1 MSVVAAAVGRQRAEG
16 HCDKEDRWMTTAS
29 DWSNDDDE
37 ADGAEPWL
45 QSAPAAI
52 DRVAEQAI
60 WAELKLWLAEQFAA
74 GREPTQAE
82 YATLVSDL
90 VQRRRTRAALAG
102 SPGVVDPAGLE
113 ARLLQRLE
121 PRGYLSPLLDYPDID
136 EITVSAGRVH
146 VHIQGRK
153 YLVEYLMPE
162 DDETERI
169 VKGMTGPRGAV
180 WNASRPIMEHTLE
193 DGSRLTAVMPP
204 ASNQIQISI
213 RRHVIRVSRMSTLI
227 ERFHMLTVEVASFLQ
242 TARAARITIALIGP
256 TGAGKTTLC
265 NCMLAGTLRPERER
279 VVTMEEE
286 SNKELTAWRQLP
298 DAIPLYAREANE
310 EDAGAITFERIL
322 RTAVRMRP
330 TMLVAGEIRGREAFP
345 LLLALA
351 TGHAGLTT
359 LHGDDARGALEQ
371 LCDFAQLAEA
381 RPSRP
386 AVTSL
391 VARTIGLVVVCG
403 FELEGGQLQRRVL
416 NVFEPTGISA
426 DGRIEGNDLW
436 VIDPATGRLTWTG
449 IQPRCRTKFARFGL
463 TWQPPLTLLDSEKAS

>member
-1 MSVVAAAVGRQRAEG
+1 MEG
-16 HCDKEDRWMTTAS
+16 WMTDRDS
-29 DWSNDDDE
+29 SNDDVR
-37 ADGAEPWL
+37 AGATEPWL
-45 QSAPAAI
+45 QSAPAAV

-74 GREPTQAE
+74 GREPTPTD
-82 YATLVSDL
+82 YVTLVGDL

-102 SPGVVDPAGLE
+102 TPGVVDPSGLE
-113 ARLLQRLE
+113 TRLLQRLE
-121 PRGYLSPLLDYPDID
+121 PRGYLAALLDYPDID

-153 YLVEYLMPE
+153 YLVEHLMPE
-162 DDETERI
+162 DEETERI
-169 VKGMTGPRGAV
+169 VKAMTGPRGAV
-180 WNASRPIMEHTLE
+180 WNSSRPLMEHTLE

-204 ASNQIQISI
+204 GSNQVQLSI
-213 RRHVIRVSRMSTLI
+213 RRHVIRVSRMATLV
-227 ERFHMLTVEVASFLQ
+227 ERFHMLTAEVAEFLQ
-242 TARAARITIALIGP
+242 TARGARVTVAIVGP

-265 NCMLAGTLRPERER
+265 NGLLAGTLRPERER
-279 VVTMEEE
+279 VVTLEDE

-298 DAIPLYAREANE
+298 DAMPLYARDANE
-310 EDAGAITFERIL
+310 EDAGAITFEQIL

-359 LHGDDARGALEQ
+359 WHGDDARGALDQ
-371 LCDFAQLAEA
+371 LCDFAQMAEA
-381 RPSRP
+381 RPSRQ

-403 FELEGGQLQRRVL
+403 FEDAGGQLQRRVL
-416 NVFEPTGISA
+416 NVFEPTGMSA

-436 VIDPATGRLTWTG
+436 VVDPATGRLTWTG
-449 IQPRCRTKFARFGL
+449 IHPRCRAKFARFGL
-463 TWQPPLTLLDSEKAS
+463 SWQPPLTLLDAAKAS